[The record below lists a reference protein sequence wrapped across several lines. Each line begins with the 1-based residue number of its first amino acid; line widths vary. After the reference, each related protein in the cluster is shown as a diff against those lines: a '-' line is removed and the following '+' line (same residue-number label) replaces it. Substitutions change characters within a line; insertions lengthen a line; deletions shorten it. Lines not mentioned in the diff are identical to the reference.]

1 MSKTANHQKAE
12 SPKTVS
18 ASSDLTKSSSEKST
32 STKLSPIKFLSADSE
47 DSALTLRL
55 KQYLKPEDIEQVWE
69 AYRYADHAHEGV
81 LRKTGEPYITHPV
94 SVACVLADL
103 HMDVPTI
110 LAALLHDVVE
120 DTDITTQDIRE
131 KFGQQVADLVDGVT
145 KLDKIE
151 FQSASVAQAENF
163 RKMLLAM
170 SQDVRVI
177 LVKLADRL
185 HNMQTLEAMKP
196 EKQKLIARETL
207 DIYAPIANR
216 LSLNAIYQEL
226 EDLSFQ
232 YLHPMRHSAISNAV
246 KAARGN
252 RKEVVS
258 KILESIKQQLAAMN
272 IDAEVSG
279 REKHLYSIYKK
290 MSGKSTAFSQI
301 YDIYGFR
308 VVVKDLSSCY
318 IALGAL
324 HALYKPIPSKFKDY
338 IAIPKANGYQSLHT
352 TLFGPFG
359 TPIEVQIRSAEMH
372 NIADAGVAAHWL
384 YKASD
389 AELTALQQKTH
400 QWLQRLLEIQSDST
414 DSLDFLEHLKID
426 LFPDE
431 VYVFTPKGKILALPK
446 GATAVDFAYAVHT
459 DIGNSC
465 VAVRINQEL
474 APLRTELHNGDH
486 VEIITGSLAKPNPA
500 WLNYVVT
507 GRARAHIRHFLKS
520 QQSTESAHLG
530 ERMLNQALRALHV
543 EPSQITEAQ
552 WQKLV
557 RDYGLKKKSEILTD
571 IGLGKRQNVMVAH
584 QLLATGEV
592 KEEPPEGAI
601 GKFLGANFLGKI
613 FGKTAKP
620 LDTITIRGSEGMAV
634 QFAQCCR
641 PIPGDPILGFINKDK
656 GLVIH
661 THDCPAIRKFRLDP
675 EKWLDVEWEP
685 ENQRLYKANLALTV
699 ANQPGMLAKI
709 ASGIAEAGSNIDNVS
724 VEEADGSTYANLY
737 FTVQVKNRIHL
748 AELMRGLRK
757 IPDVVRINRGKG
769 NAVSNTTKK
778 SSQ

>member
-1 MSKTANHQKAE
+1 MPKPATAPKTA
-12 SPKTVS
+12 
-18 ASSDLTKSSSEKST
+18 SSSTHAHPLAAELLLPADRDDS
-32 STKLSPIKFLSADSE
+32 SLS
-47 DSALTLRL
+47 LRL
-55 KQYLKPEDIEQVWE
+55 KHYLKSEDIAQIWE
-69 AYRYADHAHEGV
+69 AYRYADQAHQGV
-81 LRKTGEPYITHPV
+81 MRKTGEPYISHPV
-94 SVACVLADL
+94 SVACILADM
-103 HMDVPTI
+103 HMDLPTI
-110 LAALLHDVVE
+110 MAALLHDVVE
-120 DTDITTQDIRE
+120 DTDISTDDIKE
-131 KFGQQVADLVDGVT
+131 KFGQQVAELVDGVT

-185 HNMQTLEAMKP
+185 HNMQTLEAMRP
-196 EKQKLIARETL
+196 DKQKLIAKETL

-216 LSLNAIYQEL
+216 LGLNEIYQEL
-226 EDLSFQ
+226 EDLSFK
-232 YLHPMRHSAISNAV
+232 YLHPMRYNAIANAV

-258 KILESIKQQLAAMN
+258 KILESIKHQLVGMK
-272 IDAEVSG
+272 IEAEVSG

-290 MSGKSTAFSQI
+290 MSGKTTSFSQI

-308 VVVKDLSSCY
+308 VVVKDLASCY
-318 IALGAL
+318 SALGAL
-324 HALYKPIPSKFKDY
+324 HGLYKPITSKFKDY

-359 TPIEVQIRSAEMH
+359 TPIEVQIRSNEMH
-372 NIADAGVAAHWL
+372 NIAAAGVAAHWL
-384 YKASD
+384 YKSSD
-389 AELTALQQKTH
+389 AQLTALQQKTH
-400 QWLQRLLEIQSDST
+400 QWLQRLLEIQSDSA

-446 GATAVDFAYAVHT
+446 GATSVDFAYAVHS

-465 VAVRINQEL
+465 VAVRINQDL

-520 QQSTESAHLG
+520 QHSTESAHLG
-530 ERMLNQALRALHV
+530 ERMLNQALRAMHI
-543 EPSQITEAQ
+543 EPNQVTEAH
-552 WQKLV
+552 WQKLI

-584 QLLATGEV
+584 QLLAMGEILDL
-592 KEEPPEGAI
+592 PPEGGL
-601 GKFLGANFLGKI
+601 GKLLGKI
-613 FGKTAKP
+613 FRKPSKP

-634 QFAQCCR
+634 QFAPCCR

-656 GLVIH
+656 GLVVH

-685 ENQRLYKANLALTV
+685 ESEHLYKANLNLTV

-709 ASGIAEAGSNIDNVS
+709 ASGIADAGSNIDNVS
-724 VEEADGSTYANLY
+724 VEEPDGSSYANLY

-757 IPDVVRINRGKG
+757 IPDVVRINRSKG
-769 NAVSNTTKK
+769 NPATHDGKSVS
-778 SSQ
+778 

>member
-1 MSKTANHQKAE
+1 MSNTAENSKAE
-12 SPKTVS
+12 SLK
-18 ASSDLTKSSSEKST
+18 
-32 STKLSPIKFLSADSE
+32 PITAPLLPADSE
-47 DSALTLRL
+47 DSALSIRL
-55 KQYLKPEDIEQVWE
+55 KQYLKPEDISLIWE
-69 AYRYADHAHEGV
+69 GYRYAFAAHDGV
-81 LRKTGEPYITHPV
+81 VRKTGEPYIMHPV

-103 HMDVPTI
+103 HMDMPTI

-120 DTDITTQDIRE
+120 DTAVTTADIKH
-131 KFGQQVADLVDGVT
+131 KFGQQVAELVDGVT

-151 FQSASVAQAENF
+151 FQSASQAQAENF

-185 HNMQTLEAMKP
+185 HNMQTLDAMKP
-196 EKQKLIARETL
+196 EKKKLIAKETL
-207 DIYAPIANR
+207 EIYAPIANR
-216 LSLNAIYQEL
+216 LGLNSIYQEL
-226 EDLSFQ
+226 EDLSFK
-232 YLHPMRHSAISNAV
+232 YLYPMRYRAISQAV

-258 KILESIKQQLAAMN
+258 KILESIKQQLSGLGIEAD
-272 IDAEVSG
+272 ISG

-290 MSGKSTAFSQI
+290 MSGKATAFSQI

-318 IALGAL
+318 LALGAL
-324 HALYKPIPSKFKDY
+324 HSLYKPMPSKFKDY

-352 TLFGPFG
+352 TLLGPFG
-359 TPIEVQIRSAEMH
+359 TPLEVQIRSMDMH

-384 YKASD
+384 YKSSD
-389 AELTALQQKTH
+389 AQLTALQQQTH
-400 QWLQRLLEIQSDST
+400 QWLQRLLEIQSESA
-414 DSLDFLEHLKID
+414 DSLDFLEHFKID

-446 GATAVDFAYAVHT
+446 GATAVDFAYAVHS

-465 VAVRINQEL
+465 VAVRINQDL
-474 APLRTELHNGDH
+474 APLRTELNNGDH
-486 VEIITGSLAKPNPA
+486 VEIITGAIAKPNPA

-507 GRARAHIRHFLKS
+507 GRARAHIRHFMKS
-520 QQSTESAHLG
+520 QQSTESAHIG

-543 EPSQITEAQ
+543 DPNGITDVH
-552 WQKLV
+552 WQKLI
-557 RDYGLKKKSEILTD
+557 RDYGLKIRSEILSD

-584 QLLATGEV
+584 QLLAMTDGHLE
-592 KEEPPEGAI
+592 KHIKLPAMS
-601 GKFLGANFLGKI
+601 
-613 FGKTAKP
+613 
-620 LDTITIRGSEGMAV
+620 LDTITIRGTEGMAV
-634 QFAQCCR
+634 QFAPCCR

-661 THDCPAIRKFRLDP
+661 THDCPSVGKFKLDP
-675 EKWLDVEWEP
+675 DKWLDVEWEP
-685 ENQRLYKANLALTV
+685 ESQRLFKTNLNLTV

-709 ASGIAEAGSNIDNVS
+709 AAGIADAESNIDNVS
-724 VEEADGSTYANLY
+724 VEEADGSAYANLY
-737 FTVQVKNRIHL
+737 FTVQVRNRIHL

-757 IPDVVRINRGKG
+757 ISDVVRINRSKG
-769 NAVSNTTKK
+769 TAAGNSAKQV
-778 SSQ
+778 Q

>member
-1 MSKTANHQKAE
+1 MPNTATHHPAE
-12 SPKTVS
+12 PPKPS
-18 ASSDLTKSSSEKST
+18 A
-32 STKLSPIKFLSADSE
+32 TKLGLEKLALAPLLPADSE
-47 DSALTLRL
+47 DSALSLRL
-55 KQYLKPEDIEQVWE
+55 KQYLKPQDIAQIWE
-69 AYRYADHAHEGV
+69 GYRYAYQAHDGV
-81 LRKTGEPYITHPV
+81 VRKTGEPYIIHPV
-94 SVACVLADL
+94 SVACVLAEL
-103 HMDVPTI
+103 HMDTPTI

-120 DTDITTQDIRE
+120 DTPITTSNIKE
-131 KFGQQVADLVDGVT
+131 MFGQQVAELVDGVT

-151 FQSASVAQAENF
+151 FQSASQAQAENF

-196 EKQKLIARETL
+196 EKQKLIAKETL

-216 LSLNAIYQEL
+216 LGLNAIYQEL
-226 EDLSFQ
+226 EDLSFK
-232 YLHPMRHSAISNAV
+232 YLYPMRFRAISKAIM
-246 KAARGN
+246 AARGN

-258 KILESIKQQLAAMN
+258 KILESIKQQLINLN
-272 IDAEVSG
+272 IEAEVSG

-290 MSGKSTAFSQI
+290 MAGKTTAFSQI

-308 VVVKDLSSCY
+308 VVVKDLPSCY
-318 IALGAL
+318 LALGAL

-389 AELTALQQKTH
+389 AQLTALQQQTH
-400 QWLQRLLEIQSDST
+400 QWLQRLLEIQSESA

-446 GATAVDFAYAVHT
+446 GATAVDFAYAVHS
-459 DIGNSC
+459 DVGNSC
-465 VAVRINQEL
+465 VAVRINQDL

-486 VEIITGSLAKPNPA
+486 VEIITGALAKPNPA

-520 QQSTESAHLG
+520 QQSTESGHLG
-530 ERMLNQALRALHV
+530 ERLLNKALRALHV
-543 EPSQITEAQ
+543 EPNQITDVH
-552 WQKLV
+552 WQKLI

-584 QLLATGEV
+584 QLLAMTDENLE
-592 KEEPPEGAI
+592 KHTKLPP
-601 GKFLGANFLGKI
+601 KS
-613 FGKTAKP
+613 
-620 LDTITIRGSEGMAV
+620 LDTITIHGTEGMAV

-661 THDCPAIRKFRLDP
+661 THDCPSVSKFKLDP
-675 EKWLDVEWEP
+675 DKWLDVEWEP
-685 ENQRLYKANLALTV
+685 DSQRLFKTNLNLTV

-709 ASGIAEAGSNIDNVS
+709 ASGIADAGSNIDNVS
-724 VEEADGSTYANLY
+724 VEEADGSAYANLY

-748 AELMRGLRK
+748 ADLMRGLRK
-757 IPDVVRINRGKG
+757 IHDVVRINRTKG
-769 NAVSNTTKK
+769 NAPGNGAKK

>member
-1 MSKTANHQKAE
+1 
-12 SPKTVS
+12 
-18 ASSDLTKSSSEKST
+18 
-32 STKLSPIKFLSADSE
+32 
-47 DSALTLRL
+47 
-55 KQYLKPEDIEQVWE
+55 
-69 AYRYADHAHEGV
+69 
-81 LRKTGEPYITHPV
+81 
-94 SVACVLADL
+94 
-103 HMDVPTI
+103 
-110 LAALLHDVVE
+110 
-120 DTDITTQDIRE
+120 
-131 KFGQQVADLVDGVT
+131 
-145 KLDKIE
+145 
-151 FQSASVAQAENF
+151 
-163 RKMLLAM
+163 MLLAM

-185 HNMQTLEAMKP
+185 HNMQTLEGMRP
-196 EKQKLIARETL
+196 EKQKLIAKETL

-216 LSLNAIYQEL
+216 LGLNEIYQEL
-226 EDLSFQ
+226 EDLSFK
-232 YLHPMRHSAISNAV
+232 YLHPMRYNAIANAV
-246 KAARGN
+246 MAARGN

-258 KILESIKQQLAAMN
+258 KILESIKHQLVGMK
-272 IDAEVSG
+272 IEAEVSG

-290 MSGKSTAFSQI
+290 MSGKTTSFSQI

-308 VVVKDLSSCY
+308 VVVKDLVGCY
-318 IALGAL
+318 VALGAL
-324 HALYKPIPSKFKDY
+324 HGLYKPITSKFKDY

-359 TPIEVQIRSAEMH
+359 TPIEVQIRSNEMH
-372 NIADAGVAAHWL
+372 NIAAAGVAAHWL
-384 YKASD
+384 YKSSD
-389 AELTALQQKTH
+389 AQLTALQQKTH
-400 QWLQRLLEIQSDST
+400 QWLQRLLEIQSDSA

-446 GATAVDFAYAVHT
+446 GATSVDFAYAVHS

-465 VAVRINQEL
+465 VAVRINQDL

-520 QQSTESAHLG
+520 QHSTESAHLG
-530 ERMLNQALRALHV
+530 ERMLNQALRAMHI
-543 EPSQITEAQ
+543 EPNQVTEAH
-552 WQKLV
+552 WQKLI

-584 QLLATGEV
+584 QLLAMGEML
-592 KEEPPEGAI
+592 EESPEGGI
-601 GKFLGANFLGKI
+601 GKFLGKI
-613 FGKTAKP
+613 FRKPSKP

-634 QFAQCCR
+634 QFAPCCR

-656 GLVIH
+656 GLVVH

-685 ENQRLYKANLALTV
+685 ESEHLYKANLNLTV

-709 ASGIAEAGSNIDNVS
+709 ASGIADAGSNIDNVS
-724 VEEADGSTYANLY
+724 VEEPDGSSYANLY

-757 IPDVVRINRGKG
+757 IPDVVRINRSKG
-769 NAVSNTTKK
+769 NPATHDGKSVS
-778 SSQ
+778 

>member
-1 MSKTANHQKAE
+1 MPKSATAHKTA
-12 SPKTVS
+12 
-18 ASSDLTKSSSEKST
+18 SSSTHANPLVAELLLPADRDDSV
-32 STKLSPIKFLSADSE
+32 LS
-47 DSALTLRL
+47 LRL
-55 KQYLKPEDIEQVWE
+55 KHYLKSEDITQVWE
-69 AYRYADHAHEGV
+69 AYRYADQAHQGV
-81 LRKTGEPYITHPV
+81 VRKTGEPYISHPV
-94 SVACVLADL
+94 SVACILADM
-103 HMDVPTI
+103 HMDLPTI
-110 LAALLHDVVE
+110 MAALLHDVVE
-120 DTDITTQDIRE
+120 DTDISTDDIKE
-131 KFGQQVADLVDGVT
+131 KFGQQVAELVDGVT

-185 HNMQTLEAMKP
+185 HNMQTLEGMRP
-196 EKQKLIARETL
+196 EKQKLIAKETL

-216 LSLNAIYQEL
+216 LGLNEIYQEL
-226 EDLSFQ
+226 EDLSFK
-232 YLHPMRHSAISNAV
+232 YLHPMRYNAIANAV
-246 KAARGN
+246 MAARGN

-258 KILESIKQQLAAMN
+258 KILESIKHQLVGMK
-272 IDAEVSG
+272 IEAEVSG

-290 MSGKSTAFSQI
+290 MSGKTTSFSQI

-308 VVVKDLSSCY
+308 VVVKDLASCY
-318 IALGAL
+318 SALGAL
-324 HALYKPIPSKFKDY
+324 HGLYKPITSKFKDY

-359 TPIEVQIRSAEMH
+359 TPIEVQIRSNEMH
-372 NIADAGVAAHWL
+372 NIAAAGVAAHWL
-384 YKASD
+384 YKSSD
-389 AELTALQQKTH
+389 AQLTALQQKTH
-400 QWLQRLLEIQSDST
+400 QWLQRLLEIQSDSA

-446 GATAVDFAYAVHT
+446 GATSVDFAYAVHS

-465 VAVRINQEL
+465 VAVRINQDL

-507 GRARAHIRHFLKS
+507 GRARAHIRHYLKS
-520 QQSTESAHLG
+520 QHSTESAHLG
-530 ERMLNQALRALHV
+530 ERMLNQALRAMHI
-543 EPSQITEAQ
+543 EPDQVTEAH
-552 WQKLV
+552 WQKLI

-584 QLLATGEV
+584 QLLAMGEML
-592 KEEPPEGAI
+592 EESPEGGI
-601 GKFLGANFLGKI
+601 GKFLGKI
-613 FGKTAKP
+613 FRKPSKP

-634 QFAQCCR
+634 QFAPCCR

-656 GLVIH
+656 GLVVH

-685 ENQRLYKANLALTV
+685 DSEHLYKANLNLTV

-709 ASGIAEAGSNIDNVS
+709 ASGIADAGSNIDNVS
-724 VEEADGSTYANLY
+724 VEEPDGSSYANLY

-757 IPDVVRINRGKG
+757 IPDVVRINRSKG
-769 NAVSNTTKK
+769 NPATHDGKSVS
-778 SSQ
+778 

>member
-1 MSKTANHQKAE
+1 MPKPATAPKTA
-12 SPKTVS
+12 
-18 ASSDLTKSSSEKST
+18 SSSTHAHPLAAELLLPADRDDS
-32 STKLSPIKFLSADSE
+32 SLS
-47 DSALTLRL
+47 LRL
-55 KQYLKPEDIEQVWE
+55 KHYLKSEDITQVWE
-69 AYRYADHAHEGV
+69 AYRYADQAHQGV
-81 LRKTGEPYITHPV
+81 VRKTGEPYISHPV
-94 SVACVLADL
+94 SVACILADM
-103 HMDVPTI
+103 HMDLPTI
-110 LAALLHDVVE
+110 MAALLHDVVE
-120 DTDITTQDIRE
+120 DTDISTDDIKE
-131 KFGQQVADLVDGVT
+131 KFGQQVAELVDGVT

-185 HNMQTLEAMKP
+185 HNMQTLEAMRP
-196 EKQKLIARETL
+196 DKQKLIAKETL

-216 LSLNAIYQEL
+216 LGLNEIYQEL
-226 EDLSFQ
+226 EDLSFK
-232 YLHPMRHSAISNAV
+232 YLHPMRYNAIANAV

-258 KILESIKQQLAAMN
+258 KILESIKHQLVGMK
-272 IDAEVSG
+272 IEAEVSG

-290 MSGKSTAFSQI
+290 MSGKTTSFSQI

-308 VVVKDLSSCY
+308 VVVKDLVGCY
-318 IALGAL
+318 VTLGAL
-324 HALYKPIPSKFKDY
+324 HGLYKPITSKFKDY

-372 NIADAGVAAHWL
+372 NIAAAGVAAHWL
-384 YKASD
+384 YKSND
-389 AELTALQQKTH
+389 AQLTALQQKTH
-400 QWLQRLLEIQSDST
+400 QWLQRLLEIQSDSA

-446 GATAVDFAYAVHT
+446 GATAVDFAYAVHSG
-459 DIGNSC
+459 IGNSC
-465 VAVRINQEL
+465 VAVRINQDL

-507 GRARAHIRHFLKS
+507 GRARAHIRHYLKS
-520 QQSTESAHLG
+520 QHSTESAHLG
-530 ERMLNQALRALHV
+530 ERMLNQALRAMHI
-543 EPSQITEAQ
+543 EPDQITEAH
-552 WQKLV
+552 WQKLI

-584 QLLATGEV
+584 QLLAMGEML
-592 KEEPPEGAI
+592 EESPEGGI
-601 GKFLGANFLGKI
+601 GKFLGKI
-613 FGKTAKP
+613 FRKPSKP

-634 QFAQCCR
+634 QFAPCCR

-656 GLVIH
+656 GLVVH

-685 ENQRLYKANLALTV
+685 DSEHLYKANLNLTV

-709 ASGIAEAGSNIDNVS
+709 ASGIADAGSNIDNVS
-724 VEEADGSTYANLY
+724 VEEPDGSSYANLY

-757 IPDVVRINRGKG
+757 IPDVVRINRSKG
-769 NAVSNTTKK
+769 NPATHDGKSVS
-778 SSQ
+778 

>member
-1 MSKTANHQKAE
+1 MPKTATHHNAE
-12 SPKTVS
+12 SS
-18 ASSDLTKSSSEKST
+18 NASLGKPSDA
-32 STKLSPIKFLSADSE
+32 KLGSDKLGLAPLLPADSE

-55 KQYLKPEDIEQVWE
+55 KQYLKPQDMALIWE
-69 AYRYADHAHEGV
+69 GYRYAFQAHDGV
-81 LRKTGEPYITHPV
+81 VRKTGEPYITHPV
-94 SVACVLADL
+94 SVACILADL
-103 HMDVPTI
+103 HMDVPTV

-120 DTDITTQDIRE
+120 DTTITTHEITE
-131 KFGQQVADLVDGVT
+131 KFGQQVAELVDGVT

-151 FQSASVAQAENF
+151 FQSASEAQAENF

-196 EKQKLIARETL
+196 EKQKLIAKETL

-216 LSLNAIYQEL
+216 LGLNAIYQEL
-226 EDLSFQ
+226 EDLSFK
-232 YLHPMRHSAISNAV
+232 YLFPMRFRAISKAIM
-246 KAARGN
+246 AARGN

-258 KILESIKQQLAAMN
+258 KILESIKQQLASLN
-272 IDAEVSG
+272 IDADVSG

-290 MSGKSTAFSQI
+290 MTSKATPFSQI

-308 VVVKDLSSCY
+308 VVVKDLPSCY

-389 AELTALQQKTH
+389 AQLTALQQQTH
-400 QWLQRLLEIQSDST
+400 QWLQRLLEIQGESADSI
-414 DSLDFLEHLKID
+414 DFLEHLKID

-446 GATAVDFAYAVHT
+446 GATAVDFAYAVHS
-459 DIGNSC
+459 DVGNSC
-465 VAVRINQEL
+465 VAVRINQDL

-486 VEIITGSLAKPNPA
+486 VEIITGALAKPNPA

-507 GRARAHIRHFLKS
+507 GRARVHIRHFLKS

-543 EPSQITEAQ
+543 EPSLITEQ
-552 WQKLV
+552 HWQKLI
-557 RDYGLKKKSEILTD
+557 RDYGLQKKSEILTD

-584 QLLATGEV
+584 QLLAMAEV
-592 KEEPPEGAI
+592 PEEPPEGTI
-601 GKFLGANFLGKI
+601 NKFLGKI
-613 FGKTAKP
+613 FGKSTKKS
-620 LDTITIRGSEGMAV
+620 LDTITILGSEGMAV

-675 EKWLDVEWEP
+675 DKWLDVEWEP
-685 ENQRLYKANLALTV
+685 ESQRLYKTNLNLTV

-709 ASGIAEAGSNIDNVS
+709 ASGIADAGSNIDNVS
-724 VEEADGSTYANLY
+724 VEEEDGSAYANLY

-757 IPDVVRINRGKG
+757 IPDVVRINRTKG
-769 NAVSNTTKK
+769 NATGNGAKK
-778 SSQ
+778 SSG

>member
-1 MSKTANHQKAE
+1 MPKPATNLKAE
-12 SPKTVS
+12 FS
-18 ASSDLTKSSSEKST
+18 KST
-32 STKLSPIKFLSADSE
+32 PEPLLPADSE
-47 DSALTLRL
+47 GSALTVRL
-55 KQYLKPEDIEQVWE
+55 KQYLKPQDVAQVWE
-69 AYRYADHAHEGV
+69 AYRYAFQAHEGV
-81 LRKTGEPYITHPV
+81 VRKTGEPYITHPV
-94 SVACVLADL
+94 SVACILAEL

-120 DTDITTQDIRE
+120 DTDITMADIKE
-131 KFGQQVADLVDGVT
+131 KFGQTVADLVDGVT

-151 FQSASVAQAENF
+151 FQSASQAQAENF

-185 HNMQTLEAMKP
+185 HNMQTLEAMRP

-216 LSLNAIYQEL
+216 LGLNAIYQAL

-232 YLHPMRHSAISNAV
+232 YLYPMRFNAISKAIM
-246 KAARGN
+246 AARGN

-258 KILESIKQQLAAMN
+258 KILDAIKQQLSTFN
-272 IDAEVSG
+272 IEAEVSG

-290 MSGKSTAFSQI
+290 MTAKATPFSQV

-308 VVVKDLSSCY
+308 VVVKDLPSCY
-318 IALGAL
+318 LALGAL

-359 TPIEVQIRSAEMH
+359 TPIEVQIRSADMH

-389 AELTALQQKTH
+389 AQLTALQQQTH
-400 QWLQRLLEIQSDST
+400 QWLQRLLDIQSESA

-431 VYVFTPKGKILALPK
+431 VYVFTPKGTILALPRR
-446 GATAVDFAYAVHT
+446 ATAVDFAYAVHS

-465 VAVRINQEL
+465 VAVRINHEL
-474 APLRTELHNGDH
+474 APLRTELRNGDH
-486 VEIITGSLAKPNPA
+486 VEIITGSIAKPNPA

-520 QQSTESAHLG
+520 QRSTESAHLG

-543 EPSQITEAQ
+543 EPGQISEAH
-552 WQKLV
+552 WEKLM
-557 RDYGLKKKSEILTD
+557 RDYGVKKKAEILSD

-584 QLLATGEV
+584 QLVAMTDDHLEKHTKLPA
-592 KEEPPEGAI
+592 AS
-601 GKFLGANFLGKI
+601 
-613 FGKTAKP
+613 
-620 LDTITIRGSEGMAV
+620 LDTITIRGTEGMAV
-634 QFAQCCR
+634 QFAPCCR

-661 THDCPAIRKFRLDP
+661 THDCPSVRKFKLDP
-675 EKWLDVEWEP
+675 DKWLDVEWEP
-685 ENQRLYKANLALTV
+685 ESTRLFKTNLNLTV

-709 ASGIAEAGSNIDNVS
+709 AAGIADAGSNIDNVS
-724 VEEADGSTYANLY
+724 VEEADGSVYANLY
-737 FTVQVKNRIHL
+737 FTVQVKNRVHL
-748 AELMRGLRK
+748 AELMRSLRK
-757 IPDVVRINRGKG
+757 IPDVVRINRTKG
-769 NAVSNTTKK
+769 NAVERRGARP

>member
-1 MSKTANHQKAE
+1 MSKAAHNLKAE
-12 SPKTVS
+12 LS
-18 ASSDLTKSSSEKST
+18 KSSPVP
-32 STKLSPIKFLSADSE
+32 LLPADGE
-47 DSALTLRL
+47 DSALSVRL
-55 KQYLKPEDIEQVWE
+55 KQYFKPQDIEQIWDG
-69 AYRYADHAHEGV
+69 YRYAYHAHEGV
-81 LRKTGEPYITHPV
+81 VRKTGEPYITHPV
-94 SVACVLADL
+94 SVACILADL

-120 DTDITTQDIRE
+120 DTSITTQDIKE
-131 KFGQQVADLVDGVT
+131 KFGQQVAELVDGVT

-151 FQSASVAQAENF
+151 FQSASQAQAENF

-185 HNMQTLEAMKP
+185 HNMQTLDAMKP
-196 EKQKLIARETL
+196 EKQKLIAKETL

-216 LSLNAIYQEL
+216 LGLNTIYQAL

-232 YLHPMRHSAISNAV
+232 YLFPMRFNAISKAV
-246 KAARGN
+246 MAARGN
-252 RKEVVS
+252 RKEVIS
-258 KILESIKQQLAAMN
+258 KVLESIQQQLKAFN
-272 IDAEVSG
+272 VEAEVSG

-290 MSGKSTAFSQI
+290 MTSKATPFSQV

-308 VVVKDLSSCY
+308 VIVKDLPSCY
-318 IALGAL
+318 LALGAL
-324 HALYKPIPSKFKDY
+324 HALYKPIPSKIKDY

-352 TLFGPFG
+352 TLLGPFG
-359 TPIEVQIRSAEMH
+359 TPIEVQIRSADMH

-384 YKASD
+384 YKSSD
-389 AELTALQQKTH
+389 AQLTALQQQTH
-400 QWLQRLLEIQSDST
+400 QWLQRLLDIQSESV

-431 VYVFTPKGKILALPK
+431 VYVFTPKGTILALPK
-446 GATAVDFAYAVHT
+446 RATAVDFAYAVHS

-465 VAVRINQEL
+465 VAVRINHEL
-474 APLRTELHNGDH
+474 APLRTELNNGDH

-520 QQSTESAHLG
+520 QQSTESAQIG

-543 EPSQITEAQ
+543 DPKQISDEN
-552 WQKLV
+552 WQKLI
-557 RDYGLKKKSEILTD
+557 RDYGVKKKSEILSE

-584 QLLATGEV
+584 QLIATTNGHLE
-592 KEEPPEGAI
+592 KHTKLP
-601 GKFLGANFLGKI
+601 
-613 FGKTAKP
+613 AKS
-620 LDTITIRGSEGMAV
+620 LDTITVRGTEGMAV
-634 QFAQCCR
+634 QFAPCCR

-661 THDCPAIRKFRLDP
+661 THDCPSVRKFKLDP
-675 EKWLDVEWEP
+675 DKWLDVEWEP
-685 ENQRLYKANLALTV
+685 ESTRLFKTNLNLTV

-709 ASGIAEAGSNIDNVS
+709 AAGIADAGSNIDNVS
-724 VEEADGSTYANLY
+724 VEEADGSAYANLY
-737 FTVQVKNRIHL
+737 FTVQVKNRVHL
-748 AELMRGLRK
+748 ADLMRGLRK
-757 IPDVVRINRGKG
+757 IPDVVRINRTKGNVAANGKG
-769 NAVSNTTKK
+769 GNSKSNP
-778 SSQ
+778 

>member
-1 MSKTANHQKAE
+1 MPKSATAHKTA
-12 SPKTVS
+12 
-18 ASSDLTKSSSEKST
+18 SSSTHANPLVAELLLPADRDDSV
-32 STKLSPIKFLSADSE
+32 LS
-47 DSALTLRL
+47 LRL
-55 KQYLKPEDIEQVWE
+55 KHYLKSEDITQVWE
-69 AYRYADHAHEGV
+69 AYRYADQAHQGV
-81 LRKTGEPYITHPV
+81 VRKTGEPYISHPV
-94 SVACVLADL
+94 SVACILADM
-103 HMDVPTI
+103 HMDLPTI
-110 LAALLHDVVE
+110 MAALLHDVVE
-120 DTDITTQDIRE
+120 DTDISTDDIKE
-131 KFGQQVADLVDGVT
+131 KFGQQVAELVDGVT

-185 HNMQTLEAMKP
+185 HNMQTLEGMRP
-196 EKQKLIARETL
+196 EKQKLIAKETL

-216 LSLNAIYQEL
+216 LGLNEIYQEL
-226 EDLSFQ
+226 EDLSFK
-232 YLHPMRHSAISNAV
+232 YLHPMRYNAIANAV

-258 KILESIKQQLAAMN
+258 KILESIKHQLAGMK
-272 IDAEVSG
+272 IEAEVSG

-290 MSGKSTAFSQI
+290 MSGKTTSFSQI

-308 VVVKDLSSCY
+308 VVVKDLASCY
-318 IALGAL
+318 SALGAL
-324 HALYKPIPSKFKDY
+324 HGLYKPITSKFKDY

-359 TPIEVQIRSAEMH
+359 TPIEVQIRSNEMH
-372 NIADAGVAAHWL
+372 NIAAAGVAAHWL
-384 YKASD
+384 YKSSD
-389 AELTALQQKTH
+389 AQLTALQQKTH
-400 QWLQRLLEIQSDST
+400 QWLQRLLEIQSDSA

-446 GATAVDFAYAVHT
+446 GATAVDFAYAVHSG
-459 DIGNSC
+459 IGNSC
-465 VAVRINQEL
+465 VAVRINQDL

-507 GRARAHIRHFLKS
+507 GRARAHIRHYLKS
-520 QQSTESAHLG
+520 QHSTESAHLG
-530 ERMLNQALRALHV
+530 ERMLNQALRAMHI
-543 EPSQITEAQ
+543 EPDQITEAH
-552 WQKLV
+552 WQKLI
-557 RDYGLKKKSEILTD
+557 RDYGLKKKSEILTN

-584 QLLATGEV
+584 QLLAMGEML
-592 KEEPPEGAI
+592 EESPEGGI
-601 GKFLGANFLGKI
+601 GKFLGKI
-613 FGKTAKP
+613 FRKPSKP

-634 QFAQCCR
+634 QFAPCCR

-656 GLVIH
+656 GLVVH

-685 ENQRLYKANLALTV
+685 DSEHLYKANLNLTV

-709 ASGIAEAGSNIDNVS
+709 ASGIADAGSNIDNVS
-724 VEEADGSTYANLY
+724 VEEPDGSSYANLY

-757 IPDVVRINRGKG
+757 IPDVVRINRSKG
-769 NAVSNTTKK
+769 NPATHDGKSVS
-778 SSQ
+778 

>member
-1 MSKTANHQKAE
+1 MPKTANNLKAE
-12 SPKTVS
+12 LSKLTS
-18 ASSDLTKSSSEKST
+18 APL
-32 STKLSPIKFLSADSE
+32 LPADSE
-47 DSALTLRL
+47 GSALSIRL
-55 KQYLKPEDIEQVWE
+55 HSYLKPQDIEQVWE
-69 AYRYADHAHEGV
+69 GYRYAFAAHDGV
-81 LRKTGEPYITHPV
+81 VRKTGEPYITHPV
-94 SVACVLADL
+94 SVACILADL

-120 DTDITTQDIRE
+120 DTDITTLDIKQ
-131 KFGQQVADLVDGVT
+131 KFGPQVAELVDGVT

-151 FQSASVAQAENF
+151 FQSASQAQAENF

-185 HNMQTLEAMKP
+185 HNMQTLEAMRP
-196 EKQKLIARETL
+196 EKQRIIAKETL

-216 LSLNAIYQEL
+216 LGLNDVYQAL
-226 EDLSFQ
+226 EDLSFK
-232 YLHPMRHSAISNAV
+232 YLYPMRYNAISKAIM
-246 KAARGN
+246 AARGN
-252 RKEVVS
+252 RKEVIS
-258 KILESIKQQLAAMN
+258 KILESIKKQLADFG
-272 IDAEVSG
+272 IEAEVSG
-279 REKHLYSIYKK
+279 REKHLYSVYKK
-290 MSGKSTAFSQI
+290 MTSKATPFSQV

-308 VVVKDLSSCY
+308 IVVKDLPSCY
-318 IALGAL
+318 LALGAL
-324 HALYKPIPSKFKDY
+324 HGLYKPIPSKFKDY

-359 TPIEVQIRSAEMH
+359 TPIEVQIRSDDMH

-389 AELTALQQKTH
+389 AQLTALQQQTH
-400 QWLQRLLEIQSDST
+400 QWLQRLLDIQNESV

-431 VYVFTPKGKILALPK
+431 VYVFTPKGSIMALPK
-446 GATAVDFAYAVHT
+446 GATAVDFAYAVHS

-465 VAVRINQEL
+465 VAVRINHDL
-474 APLRTELHNGDH
+474 APLRTEMHNGDH

-530 ERMLNQALRALHV
+530 ERLLNKALRALHV
-543 EPSQITEAQ
+543 DPSHISEEH
-552 WQKLV
+552 WQKLM
-557 RDYGLKKKSEILTD
+557 RDYGVKKKVEILSD

-584 QLLATGEV
+584 QLVAMTDGHAERHTKLPA
-592 KEEPPEGAI
+592 AS
-601 GKFLGANFLGKI
+601 
-613 FGKTAKP
+613 
-620 LDTITIRGSEGMAV
+620 LDTITIRGTEGMAV
-634 QFAQCCR
+634 QFAPCCR

-661 THDCPAIRKFRLDP
+661 THDCPSVRKFKLDP
-675 EKWLDVEWEP
+675 DKWLDVEWEP
-685 ENQRLYKANLALTV
+685 ESSRLFKTNLNLTV
-699 ANQPGMLAKI
+699 ANQPGMLAQI
-709 ASGIAEAGSNIDNVS
+709 ASGIADAGSNIDNVS
-724 VEEADGSTYANLY
+724 VEEADGSAYANLY
-737 FTVQVKNRIHL
+737 FTVQVKNRVHL

-757 IPDVVRINRGKG
+757 IPDVVRINRTKGSATANGK
-769 NAVSNTTKK
+769 N
-778 SSQ
+778 SSVKLYSQ

>member
-1 MSKTANHQKAE
+1 MPKSATNLKAE
-12 SPKTVS
+12 FS
-18 ASSDLTKSSSEKST
+18 KST
-32 STKLSPIKFLSADSE
+32 PEPLLPADSE
-47 DSALTLRL
+47 GSALTVRL
-55 KQYLKPEDIEQVWE
+55 QQYLKPQDIAQVWE
-69 AYRYADHAHEGV
+69 AYRYAFQAHDGV
-81 LRKTGEPYITHPV
+81 VRKTGEPYITHPV
-94 SVACVLADL
+94 SVACILAEL

-120 DTDITTQDIRE
+120 DTSITTADI
-131 KFGQQVADLVDGVT
+131 KDQFGQTVADLVDGVS

-151 FQSASVAQAENF
+151 FQSASQAQAENF

-185 HNMQTLEAMKP
+185 HNMQTLEAMRP

-216 LSLNAIYQEL
+216 LGLNSIYQAL

-232 YLHPMRHSAISNAV
+232 YLYPMRFNAISKAIM
-246 KAARGN
+246 AARGN
-252 RKEVVS
+252 RKEVIG
-258 KILESIKQQLAAMN
+258 KILEAIKQQLDAFS
-272 IDAEVSG
+272 IEAEVSG

-290 MSGKSTAFSQI
+290 MTNKATPFSQV

-308 VVVKDLSSCY
+308 VVVRDLPSCY
-318 IALGAL
+318 LALGAL

-359 TPIEVQIRSAEMH
+359 TPIEVQIRSADMH

-389 AELTALQQKTH
+389 AQLTALQQQTH
-400 QWLQRLLEIQSDST
+400 QWLQRLLDIQSESA

-431 VYVFTPKGKILALPK
+431 VYVFTPKGTILALPRR
-446 GATAVDFAYAVHT
+446 ATAVDFAYAVHS

-465 VAVRINQEL
+465 VAVRINHEL
-474 APLRTELHNGDH
+474 APLRTELRNGDH
-486 VEIITGSLAKPNPA
+486 VEIITGSIAKPNPA

-520 QQSTESAHLG
+520 QRSTESAHLG

-543 EPSQITEAQ
+543 EPSQISDEH
-552 WQKLV
+552 WEKLI
-557 RDYGLKKKSEILTD
+557 RDYGVKKKAEILSD

-584 QLLATGEV
+584 QLVALTEDHLEKHTKLPA
-592 KEEPPEGAI
+592 AS
-601 GKFLGANFLGKI
+601 
-613 FGKTAKP
+613 
-620 LDTITIRGSEGMAV
+620 LDTITIRGTEGMAV
-634 QFAQCCR
+634 QFAPCCR

-661 THDCPAIRKFRLDP
+661 THDCPSVRKFKLDP
-675 EKWLDVEWEP
+675 DKWLDVEWEP
-685 ENQRLYKANLALTV
+685 ESTRLFKTNLNLTV

-709 ASGIAEAGSNIDNVS
+709 AAGIADAGSNIDNVS
-724 VEEADGSTYANLY
+724 VEEADGSAYANLY
-737 FTVQVKNRIHL
+737 FTVQVKNRVHL
-748 AELMRGLRK
+748 AELMRSLRK
-757 IPDVVRINRGKG
+757 IPDVVRINRTKGNVANNGKG
-769 NAVSNTTKK
+769 ANGKATL
-778 SSQ
+778 Q

>member
-1 MSKTANHQKAE
+1 MPKPATHHKAE
-12 SPKTVS
+12 LSKPGF
-18 ASSDLTKSSSEKST
+18 
-32 STKLSPIKFLSADSE
+32 TKLDLAPLLPADSE
-47 DSALTLRL
+47 DSALNLRL
-55 KQYLKPEDIEQVWE
+55 KQYLKPQDISQILEG
-69 AYRYADHAHEGV
+69 YRYAYQAHDGV
-81 LRKTGEPYITHPV
+81 VRKTGEPYIIHPV
-94 SVACVLADL
+94 SVACILAEL
-103 HMDVPTI
+103 HMDTPTI

-120 DTDITTQDIRE
+120 DTPITAGDIKD
-131 KFGQQVADLVDGVT
+131 KFGRQVAELVDGVT

-151 FQSASVAQAENF
+151 FQSASQAQAENF

-196 EKQKLIARETL
+196 EKQKLIAKETL

-216 LSLNAIYQEL
+216 LGLNSIYQEL

-232 YLHPMRHSAISNAV
+232 YLYPMRFRAISKAIM
-246 KAARGN
+246 AARGN

-258 KILESIKQQLAAMN
+258 KILESIKQQLSSLN
-272 IDAEVSG
+272 IEAEVSG

-290 MSGKSTAFSQI
+290 MAGKTTAFSQI

-308 VVVKDLSSCY
+308 VVVKDLPSCY
-318 IALGAL
+318 LALGAL

-359 TPIEVQIRSAEMH
+359 TPIEVQIRSTEMH

-389 AELTALQQKTH
+389 AQLTALQQQTH
-400 QWLQRLLEIQSDST
+400 QWLQRLLEIQSESA

-446 GATAVDFAYAVHT
+446 GATAVDFAYAVHS
-459 DIGNSC
+459 DVGNSC
-465 VAVRINQEL
+465 VAVRINQDL

-486 VEIITGSLAKPNPA
+486 VEIITGALAKPNPA

-520 QQSTESAHLG
+520 QQSTESGHLG
-530 ERMLNQALRALHV
+530 ERLLNKALRALHI
-543 EPSQITEAQ
+543 EPHQITDVH
-552 WQKLV
+552 WQKLI

-584 QLLATGEV
+584 QLLAMTD
-592 KEEPPEGAI
+592 
-601 GKFLGANFLGKI
+601 ANLEKHT
-613 FGKTAKP
+613 KLP
-620 LDTITIRGSEGMAV
+620 VRSLDTITIRGTEGMAV

-661 THDCPAIRKFRLDP
+661 THDCPSVRKFKLEPD
-675 EKWLDVEWEP
+675 KWLDVEWEP
-685 ENQRLYKANLALTV
+685 DSQRLFKTNLNLTV

-709 ASGIAEAGSNIDNVS
+709 ASGIADAGSNIDNVS
-724 VEEADGSTYANLY
+724 VEEADGSAYANLY

-748 AELMRGLRK
+748 ADLMRGLRK
-757 IPDVVRINRGKG
+757 IPDVVRINRTKG
-769 NAVSNTTKK
+769 NAAGNGAKK
-778 SSQ
+778 STQ

>member
-1 MSKTANHQKAE
+1 MSNPATNHAAE
-12 SPKTVS
+12 LS
-18 ASSDLTKSSSEKST
+18 KSSATKLGLDKLGSEK
-32 STKLSPIKFLSADSE
+32 LALAPLLPADSE
-47 DSALTLRL
+47 DSALTLLL
-55 KQYLKPEDIEQVWE
+55 KQYLKPQDIAQVWE
-69 AYRYADHAHEGV
+69 GYRYAFKAHDGV
-81 LRKTGEPYITHPV
+81 VRKTGEPYIIHPV
-94 SVACVLADL
+94 SVACILAEL
-103 HMDVPTI
+103 HMDIPTI
-110 LAALLHDVVE
+110 MAALLHDVVE
-120 DTDITTQDIRE
+120 DTPITAGDIKDI
-131 KFGQQVADLVDGVT
+131 FGQQVAELVDGVT

-151 FQSASVAQAENF
+151 FQSASQAQAENF

-185 HNMQTLEAMKP
+185 HNMQTLEAMRP
-196 EKQKLIARETL
+196 EKQRLIAKETL

-216 LSLNAIYQEL
+216 LGLNAIYQEL
-226 EDLSFQ
+226 EDLSFK
-232 YLHPMRHSAISNAV
+232 YLYPMRYSAISKAV

-258 KILESIKQQLAAMN
+258 KILDSIKQQLLSLN
-272 IDAEVSG
+272 IEAEVSG

-290 MSGKSTAFSQI
+290 MSGKTTAFSQI

-308 VVVKDLSSCY
+308 VVVKDLSGCY
-318 IALGAL
+318 LALGAL
-324 HALYKPIPSKFKDY
+324 HGLYKPIPSKFKDY

-389 AELTALQQKTH
+389 AQLTALQQQTH
-400 QWLQRLLEIQSDST
+400 QWLQRLLEIQSESS

-446 GATAVDFAYAVHT
+446 GATAVDFAYAVHS
-459 DIGNSC
+459 DVGNSC
-465 VAVRINQEL
+465 VAVRINQDL

-486 VEIITGSLAKPNPA
+486 VEIITGALAKPNPA

-520 QQSTESAHLG
+520 QQSTESGHLG
-530 ERMLNQALRALHV
+530 ERLLNKALRALHV
-543 EPSQITEAQ
+543 EPNQITAVH
-552 WQKLV
+552 WQKLI

-584 QLLATGEV
+584 QLLAMTDENLE
-592 KEEPPEGAI
+592 KHTKLP
-601 GKFLGANFLGKI
+601 
-613 FGKTAKP
+613 AKS
-620 LDTITIRGSEGMAV
+620 LDTITIHGTEGMAV

-661 THDCPAIRKFRLDP
+661 THDCPSVSKFKLDP
-675 EKWLDVEWEP
+675 DKWLDVEWEP
-685 ENQRLYKANLALTV
+685 DSDKLFKTNLNLTV

-709 ASGIAEAGSNIDNVS
+709 ASGIADAGSNIDNVS
-724 VEEADGSTYANLY
+724 VEEADGSAYANLY

-748 AELMRGLRK
+748 ADLMRGLRK
-757 IPDVVRINRGKG
+757 IPDVVRINRSKG
-769 NAVSNTTKK
+769 NIASVAKK
-778 SSQ
+778 PTQ